1 MGNCYNERIR
11 DCFNNYEDMQSST
24 VRNNIATNITAD
36 MITHDEQCK
45 DNTSKDVQLIISIE
59 NEQPN
64 NSSNEMISNEIISN
78 EMISNEMIS
87 NEMISNESIE
97 KSIII
102 EEHFEQNI
110 VTSPKNIE
118 DEFEMIT

>member
-118 DEFEMIT
+118 DEFEMIN